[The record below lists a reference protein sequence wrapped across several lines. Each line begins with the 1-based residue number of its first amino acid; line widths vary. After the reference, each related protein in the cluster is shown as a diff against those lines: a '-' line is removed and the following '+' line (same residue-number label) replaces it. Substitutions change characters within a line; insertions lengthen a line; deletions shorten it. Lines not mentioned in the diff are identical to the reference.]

1 MTLFYPQISKGVNQS
16 SDIFLVRSVKVS
28 TIMTGVVVI
37 PNIGKYLAITA
48 LVLNLI
54 PQAGIP
60 EVSLIIDRPIR
71 LGMWRVHRL
80 HS

>member
-1 MTLFYPQISKGVNQS
+1 MTLFYLQISKGVNQS